1 MHGCMIFTPKSENNT
16 QNQQAQRKKTVTC
29 TMAIPG
35 FLKAFVDSHTF
46 LYSKTS
52 KTPTSFLFSILCFAS
67 LLFLSLFFP
76 FFLASPLI
84 SLFSFHS
91 LTCLKNPTRLSPINP
106 SDLLYAFSS
115 HASLHLL
122 PTTTM
127 GSHVFATRPCSLL
140 PAERGPPHSS
150 EVLPASLKM
159 VEEKKKNK
167 PFFHERE
174 STLCLSL
181 V

>member
-46 LYSKTS
+46 LYSKTG
-52 KTPTSFLFSILCFAS
+52 KTLTSSSILYSAS
-67 LLFLSLFFP
+67 LLFRSPFFFSITFHISFFFP
-76 FFLASPLI
+76 FSHLFKK
-84 SLFSFHS
+84 SL
-91 LTCLKNPTRLSPINP
+91 TRLSPINP

-159 VEEKKKNK
+159 VEEKKKKK
-167 PFFHERE
+167 PFFHQRE